1 MNRSQA
7 LERVENDVE
16 QFDEVVELINFY
28 RNSAR
33 GVC

>member
-16 QFDEVVELINFY
+16 QYDEVKELVKFY
-28 RNSAR
+28 RDSAR